1 MKLNEKDITRIHF
14 LIIDRIAELEYQIDK
29 DRKALEIKS
38 AMQKEKELKELEI
51 LLKKV
56 RH

>member
-1 MKLNEKDITRIHF
+1 MELNEKDITRIHF